1 MSKVISAARAAEL
14 IKDGQTIAGTTIGIS
29 TWPEE
34 IVIAI
39 KDRFLETGHPKNITV
54 LHGSGSGDWSG
65 RGTHHLGYEG
75 LTKRLICAH
84 TGSAPRM
91 ARLVESDKAECYIL
105 PQGVIIHLYRAMAGN
120 KPYLTKVGLGTFV
133 DPRIEGGKAN
143 PSAREDLVKVVK
155 LDGEEFLQYKHI
167 PIDVAILKGSV
178 ADENGNLTMEREV
191 VFMEGLPL
199 AQAVKNNGGI
209 VIVQAEFLARA
220 GSLHPQKVKI
230 PGALVDYIVLAKPEN
245 HQMTQKTYFN
255 PSFSGDIRV
264 PTAAIPVLPLNQRK
278 IIARRAAME
287 LSPGV
292 ITNLGIGMPEGVSLV
307 ASEEGVA
314 DTMTLTVEAGIFGG
328 VPQGGLDFIAAVN
341 HEAVIDHPSMFDF
354 YDGGGLDITF
364 LGLAQ
369 ADQVGN
375 TNVSKFGPRIMGC
388 GGFINISQNA
398 KKVVFCGTFTNGAK
412 YKLSNG
418 ELIIVEEGK
427 TRKFVNAVD
436 QITFSGK
443 YARSIRQ
450 PVYYVTERAVFK
462 LENEGMCLI
471 EIAPGVDL
479 KRDILDQMGFQPV
492 IAPDLKLMPAGIF
505 QEKWG
510 GLKSIIAPDY
520 RMLAN

>member
-1 MSKVISAARAAEL
+1 MSKVISAAIAAEL
-14 IKDGQTIAGTTIGIS
+14 IRDGQTIAGTTIGIS

-39 KDRFLETGHPKNITV
+39 KNRFLETGHPKNLTV
-54 LHGSGSGDWSG
+54 VHGSGAGDWTG

-91 ARLVESDKAECYIL
+91 AGLVEADKAECYIL
-105 PQGVIIHLYRAMAGN
+105 PQGAIIHLYRAMAGN
-120 KPYLTKVGLGTFV
+120 KPYLSKVGLGTFV
-133 DPRIEGGKAN
+133 DPRIEGGRAN
-143 PSAREDLVKVVK
+143 PSAKDELVKVVE
-155 LDGEEFLQYKHI
+155 LDGEEYLLYKHI

-199 AQAVKNNGGI
+199 AQAVKKNGGI
-209 VIVQAEFLARA
+209 VIVQAEYLART
-220 GSLHPQKVKI
+220 GSIHPQKVKI
-230 PGALVDYIVLAKPEN
+230 PGALVDYVVLAKPEN
-245 HQMTQKTYFN
+245 HQMTQQTYFN
-255 PSFSGDIRV
+255 PAFSGDIRI
-264 PTAAIPVLPLNQRK
+264 PQQDIPVMPLNQRK
-278 IIARRAAME
+278 IVARRAAME

-292 ITNLGIGMPEGVSLV
+292 ITNLGIGMPDGVSLV

-328 VPQGGLDFIAAVN
+328 IPQGGLDFIAAVN
-341 HEAVIDHPSMFDF
+341 HEAVIDHPSMFDY

-364 LGLAQ
+364 LGMAQ
-369 ADQVGN
+369 ADKNGN

-388 GGFINISQNA
+388 GGFINISQNT

-412 YKLSNG
+412 YKIADGKLV
-418 ELIIVEEGK
+418 IVEEGK
-427 TRKFVNAVD
+427 TRKFLNAVD

-443 YARSIRQ
+443 YARSVDQI
-450 PVYYVTERAVFK
+450 VYYVTERAVFK
-462 LENEGMCLI
+462 LEKEGMVLI
-471 EIAPGVDL
+471 EIAPGIDL
-479 KRDILDQMGFQPV
+479 QKDVLDQMDFEP
-492 IAPDLKLMPAGIF
+492 ILSKKLKLMPAEIF

-510 GLKSIIAPDY
+510 KLKEMIESHFSALP
-520 RMLAN
+520 N